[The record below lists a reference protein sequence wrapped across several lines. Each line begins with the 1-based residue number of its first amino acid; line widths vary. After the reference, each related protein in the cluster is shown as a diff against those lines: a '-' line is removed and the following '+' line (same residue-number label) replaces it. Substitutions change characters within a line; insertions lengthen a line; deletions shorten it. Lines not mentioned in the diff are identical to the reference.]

1 MGQEIPSADE
11 LRSVAVYLDEAASNA
26 TLPADAIPTLE
37 IGDAQN
43 FPREAPMARAIGQG
57 TAFMQ
62 EETRQAGARLLE
74 LAAIMDAGEEVTP
87 VMLAPVQQYI
97 DAYRAELG

>member
-1 MGQEIPSADE
+1 
-11 LRSVAVYLDEAASNA
+11 
-26 TLPADAIPTLE
+26 
-37 IGDAQN
+37 
-43 FPREAPMARAIGQG
+43 MARAIGQG